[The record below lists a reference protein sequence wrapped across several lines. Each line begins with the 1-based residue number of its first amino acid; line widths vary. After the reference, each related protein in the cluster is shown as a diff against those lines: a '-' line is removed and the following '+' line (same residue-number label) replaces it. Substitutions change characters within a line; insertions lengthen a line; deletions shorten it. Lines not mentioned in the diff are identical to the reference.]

1 MLSDLLKGVNTIY
14 IAYGATDFRMQI
26 TSLCNI
32 IKSKYKLNPYNK
44 DAFIFCNRKRN
55 SIKILC
61 YDENGFI
68 LAQKK
73 LLTTGKMKFQW
84 PRNGIELRNIT
95 REQLEWLLSGLS
107 IEPKKYF
114 KHIEINED
122 NVAI

>member
-1 MLSDLLKGVNTIY
+1 MLSDLLKSVNTIY

-73 LLTTGKMKFQW
+73 LLTTGNMKFQW

-95 REQLEWLLSGLS
+95 REQLEWLLSVLS